1 MRHFYPHPLTGN
13 DWHLFMALVMLHK
26 LLPMFVNRKTIV
38 LGTGMA
44 FLLAQTLVHLFHVLL
59 LLFCAGNAYFISFC
73 SVFSSSST
81 TSSFPARIS
90 SATQVRI
97 WFASSS
103 RLNAFI
109 AAVTAADC
117 TRISGQYTS
126 FSTIPRMPRICPSI
140 RFSLWTR
147 LLYSSSLRCFV
158 LCAQQQHGSFSSFSC
173 IMYPPITCK
182 VPRRG
187 IFTVY
192 PARVPC
198 QVDNIIF
205 LYYFMREFFTIAIF
219 KIKADIRMNKTTLNS
234 QKEKHSIANFYPR
247 SPCGERPYT
256 LSLPR
261 RRKSD
266 FYPRSPCGERLHI
279 GRGCV
284 MIHRISIHALLA
296 ESDTTKVA
304 GLLALIY
311 ISIHALLAESDGS
324 SAVFSGCCTG
334 ISIHALLAES
344 DADRIGYAV
353 RLLYFYPRSP
363 CGERRYLIA
372 VSHPHGAISIHAL
385 LAESDLP
392 LLTVILRL
400 VNFYPRSPCGER
412 PPLADGA
419 QARATFLSTLSLR
432 RATRH
437 WQTGQSRTRHFY
449 PRSPCGER
457 PPGP

>member
-1 MRHFYPHPLTGN
+1 
-13 DWHLFMALVMLHK
+13 
-26 LLPMFVNRKTIV
+26 
-38 LGTGMA
+38 
-44 FLLAQTLVHLFHVLL
+44 
-59 LLFCAGNAYFISFC
+59 
-73 SVFSSSST
+73 
-81 TSSFPARIS
+81 
-90 SATQVRI
+90 
-97 WFASSS
+97 
-103 RLNAFI
+103 
-109 AAVTAADC
+109 
-117 TRISGQYTS
+117 
-126 FSTIPRMPRICPSI
+126 
-140 RFSLWTR
+140 
-147 LLYSSSLRCFV
+147 
-158 LCAQQQHGSFSSFSC
+158 
-173 IMYPPITCK
+173 
-182 VPRRG
+182 
-187 IFTVY
+187 
-192 PARVPC
+192 
-198 QVDNIIF
+198 
-205 LYYFMREFFTIAIF
+205 MREFFTIAIF

-363 CGERRYLIA
+363 CGERPLRKGFLLCSFFNFYPRSPCGERRMCVILCNIA
-372 VSHPHGAISIHAL
+372 VIISIHAL
-385 LAESDLP
+385 LAESDG
-392 LLTVILRL
+392 I
-400 VNFYPRSPCGER
+400 
-412 PPLADGA
+412 
-419 QARATFLSTLSLR
+419 
-432 RATRH
+432 
-437 WQTGQSRTRHFY
+437 
-449 PRSPCGER
+449 
-457 PPGP
+457 